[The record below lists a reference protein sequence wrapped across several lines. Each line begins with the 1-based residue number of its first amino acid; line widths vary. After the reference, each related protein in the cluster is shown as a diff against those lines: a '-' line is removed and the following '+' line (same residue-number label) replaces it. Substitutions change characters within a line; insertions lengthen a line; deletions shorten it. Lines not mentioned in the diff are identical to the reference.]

1 MIFNTGQPA
10 QSAACRATSEG
21 VEVQGSAKVRG
32 PLPSSLPP
40 APPLPICSPGS
51 QVQPEGLQR
60 AGGGGMAEGLD
71 AMSIWIN
78 LHTETS

>member
-32 PLPSSLPP
+32 SPPSR
-40 APPLPICSPGS
+40 PPLPICSPGS
-51 QVQPEGLQR
+51 QVQPEGLQG

-78 LHTETS
+78 LHTEAS

>member
-10 QSAACRATSEG
+10 QSAACRATSEA

-32 PLPSSLPP
+32 PLPP
-40 APPLPICSPGS
+40 APLFPSAVPGS
-51 QVQPEGLQR
+51 QVQPEGLQG
-60 AGGGGMAEGLD
+60 AGGGGLAEGLD

-78 LHTETS
+78 LHTEAS